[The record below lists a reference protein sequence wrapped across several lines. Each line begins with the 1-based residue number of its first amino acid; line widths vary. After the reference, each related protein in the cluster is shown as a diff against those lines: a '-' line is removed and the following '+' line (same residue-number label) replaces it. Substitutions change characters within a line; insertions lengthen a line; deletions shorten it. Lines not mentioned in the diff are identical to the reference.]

1 MSDREAFE
9 KWACTL
15 NKVPTA
21 WEGWQAALQHAGQ
34 KGERHDWQVVHNGVW
49 ESVYKC
55 DKCGKTVTEN
65 TDGQDKPIF
74 GCAAPQPAVPDGWI
88 KVMRGMAEY
97 AECNDPRNPYL
108 PQAQALLSAGKESV

>member
-1 MSDREAFE
+1 M
-9 KWACTL
+9 
-15 NKVPTA
+15 
-21 WEGWQAALQHAGQ
+21 QHAGQ

-74 GCAAPQPAVPDGWI
+74 GCAAPQPAVPDEKKRYSDSPYEGGYADGWNACR
-88 KVMRGMAEY
+88 K
-97 AECNDPRNPYL
+97 
-108 PQAQALLSAGKESV
+108 ALLSAGMEKNT